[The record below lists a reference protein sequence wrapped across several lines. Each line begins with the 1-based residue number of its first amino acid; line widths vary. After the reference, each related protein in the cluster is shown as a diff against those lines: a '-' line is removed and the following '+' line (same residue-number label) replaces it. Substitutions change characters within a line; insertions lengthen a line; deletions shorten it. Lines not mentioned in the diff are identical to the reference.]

1 MHLRNFPQYFVK
13 EGKRRPVYYTGDA
26 RDLIARGWKPEVK
39 ETKSTVKKTSI
50 TEQIS
55 ESATELLQAQAP
67 VQVEEPKEAPAQA
80 PLPFDIVDDDI
91 NPLSTF
97 GPDFDSFTKAELL
110 EYALSRG
117 VDLRNNAPKAEIL
130 AECKERF
137 GG

>member
-26 RDLIARGWKPEVK
+26 RDLIARGWKPETK
-39 ETKSTVKKTSI
+39 ETKPAAQKTSTI
-50 TEQIS
+50 EQIS
-55 ESATELLQAQAP
+55 EPIAEVPQAP
-67 VQVEEPKEAPAQA
+67 ASIQAEEPKEAF
-80 PLPFDIVDDDI
+80 LPFDIVDEDI

-110 EYALSRG
+110 EYALDRG
-117 VDLRNNAPKAEIL
+117 IDLRNNAPKAEIL